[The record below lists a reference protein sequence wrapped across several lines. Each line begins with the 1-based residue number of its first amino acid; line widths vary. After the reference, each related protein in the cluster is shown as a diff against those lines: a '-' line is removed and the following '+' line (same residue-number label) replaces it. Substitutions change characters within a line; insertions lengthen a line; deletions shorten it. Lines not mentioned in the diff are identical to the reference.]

1 LIKRGKWEDGIFIEL
16 EIIEK
21 EDKVMVWEDSEDE
34 REKAIYK
41 IYYDDEG
48 FCTYPDGTRYKGGLE
63 NGIPHG

>member
-1 LIKRGKWEDGIFIEL
+1 
-16 EIIEK
+16 
-21 EDKVMVWEDSEDE
+21 MVWEDSEDE

-48 FCTYPDGTRYKGGLE
+48 FCTYPDGTRYKGSLE